1 MCAFL
6 KRLFAFRRTLL
17 VVSVLFLL
25 LILSFLIKE
34 SHQDVIVLQYAEHP
48 ALDQVRRGISDYMEK
63 CCSSYSIMYESA
75 QADPTL
81 ASQLAQKIYAK
92 NPKLVVTIGTLA
104 AQAFLKKEEMNVI
117 FSSITDPVAAGL
129 AKSFEEPGM
138 HFTGVS
144 NFPDIEQELSMIEL
158 VIPNVKRIGLLYNTG
173 EVNSNSIATRLKD
186 IAAQRW
192 LEIVEVT
199 ANSTKDMISAV
210 KSLAGKVDVIYITND
225 NTALSALQGITR
237 ASNEA
242 GIPVFC
248 SDTDTIGMGIVA
260 AFGPDQYGIG
270 VQTAKMIEK
279 FLESDCISCDIPKT
293 PIQISGSFK
302 LKIDKRIA
310 RKLGIEIRP
319 EALSIAGEVIE

>member
-6 KRLFAFRRTLL
+6 KRFFAFRRALL
-17 VVSVLFLL
+17 VVFASCLLFG
-25 LILSFLIKE
+25 LSFLIKE

-48 ALDQVRRGISDYMEK
+48 ALDQVKKGISDYMNE
-63 CCSSYSIMYESA
+63 CCSGYSITYENA

-92 NPKLVVTIGTLA
+92 NPRLVVAIGTLA
-104 AQAFLKKEEMNVI
+104 AQAFLKKEKMNVI
-117 FSSITDPVAAGL
+117 FSSVTDPVAAGL
-129 AKSFEEPGM
+129 ALSFEEPGL

-158 VIPNVKRIGLLYNTG
+158 VIPNLKKIGILYNAG
-173 EVNSNSIATRLKD
+173 EINSYSITTRLRD
-186 IAAQRW
+186 IASQRW
-192 LEIVEVT
+192 LSVVEAT

-225 NTALSALQGITR
+225 NTALSALQGITK
-237 ASNEA
+237 AANEL

-248 SDTDTIGMGIVA
+248 SDIDTIGMGVIA

-270 VQTAKMIEK
+270 VQTAKMLEK
-279 FLESDCISCDIPKT
+279 FLNSDCISCEIPKT
-293 PIQISGSFK
+293 PIQIAGSFQ
-302 LKIDKRIA
+302 LKIDQRIA
-310 RKLGIEIRP
+310 KKLGIEIRP
-319 EALSIAGEVIE
+319 EALSAANEVIE

>member
-1 MCAFL
+1 M
-6 KRLFAFRRTLL
+6 
-17 VVSVLFLL
+17 
-25 LILSFLIKE
+25 IKE